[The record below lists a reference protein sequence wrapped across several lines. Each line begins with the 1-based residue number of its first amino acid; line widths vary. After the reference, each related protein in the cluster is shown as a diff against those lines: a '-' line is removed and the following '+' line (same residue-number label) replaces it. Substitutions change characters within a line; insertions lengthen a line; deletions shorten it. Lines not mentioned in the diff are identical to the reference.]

1 VCGADR
7 HTTRGDITAE
17 LQTRTIWTSTGVYG
31 LKALSLPI
39 LRPDWAQA
47 ISQLSEW
54 LADGTIMTAIQMWE
68 GLESAQRP
76 SWLSWQERALA
87 RPSSA
92 SRRIPADL

>member
-54 LADGTIMTAIQMWE
+54 LADGSIMTAIQMWE
-68 GLESAQRP
+68 GLESAPEALLAVLAGESFGQAVVRIAPDP
-76 SWLSWQERALA
+76 S
-87 RPSSA
+87 
-92 SRRIPADL
+92 